1 VTLEGTYAGTIDR
14 ITEGVAVL
22 LVEADRETV
31 AERRVQAGT
40 LPAEA
45 ASGDVCSLTFEEGA
59 LVDVEVSPER
69 TAERRRRLR
78 ERFDALSEPLD
89 GTREEDG

>member
-1 VTLEGTYAGTIDR
+1 MTLEGTYTGTIDR

-22 LVEADRETV
+22 LVEADGETV
-31 AERRVQAGT
+31 AERRVRAGS

-45 ASGDVCSLTFEEGA
+45 AAGDVCLLTFEEGA

-78 ERFDALSEPLD
+78 ERFDALSEPLN